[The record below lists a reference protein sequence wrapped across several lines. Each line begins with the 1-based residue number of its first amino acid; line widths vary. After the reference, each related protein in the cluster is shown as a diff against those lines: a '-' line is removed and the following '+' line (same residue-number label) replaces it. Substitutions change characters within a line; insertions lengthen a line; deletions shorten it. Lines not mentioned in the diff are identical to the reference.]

1 MVAGVLPSRPI
12 AVVHSNAFDDRTMP
26 LPARMTARALGFYL
40 RHTGSHP
47 GRWRLE
53 AAAMKRSGAL
63 RGHLQPSVI
72 QTTHGFRMIV
82 DGNSQAGRVL
92 YVTGAYE
99 PDVSRELTRLA
110 GPGDLVIDGG
120 AHIGFFTLLAS
131 SRVGPTGRVMAFEP
145 SGATAATLRR
155 NVALN
160 GCGNVTIVQ
169 AALGDTSGTAV
180 LAQAATAETG
190 QATLRPIDQ
199 VASRTAITVAALDD
213 VLIDEAQRVALIKLD
228 LEGAELR
235 ALRGMARVLERDRP
249 HLIVEVT
256 QAFLKE
262 AGGSPGELY
271 RLLTAH
277 GYVAHAIE
285 WNGIHRLDSVE
296 TFLRH
301 GQQFNALFTAP
312 AGR

>member
-1 MVAGVLPSRPI
+1 M
-12 AVVHSNAFDDRTMP
+12 
-26 LPARMTARALGFYL
+26 ARALGFYL

-63 RGHLQPSVI
+63 RGHLPPSVI
-72 QTTHGFRMIV
+72 QTSHGFRMVV

-99 PDVSRELTRLA
+99 PEVSGQITRLA
-110 GPGDLVIDGG
+110 RPGDLVIDGG

-145 SGATAATLRR
+145 SSATAAILRK
-155 NVALN
+155 NVELN
-160 GCGNVTIVQ
+160 GCANVTIVQ
-169 AALGDTSGTAV
+169 AALSDASGTAV
-180 LAQAATAETG
+180 LAQAATTETG
-190 QATLRPIDQ
+190 QATLRPMDHA
-199 VASRTAITVAALDD
+199 ASRTTIRVAALDD
-213 VLIDEAQRVALIKLD
+213 VLTDQAQRVALIKLD

-249 HLIVEVT
+249 HVIVEVT
-256 QAFLKE
+256 DEFLKE
-262 AGGSPGELY
+262 AGGSADELY
-271 RLLTAH
+271 RLLTGH
-277 GYVAHAIE
+277 GYVAQAIE
-285 WNGIHRLDSVE
+285 WDGIHRLDSAE

-301 GQQFNALFTAP
+301 GPQFNALFMAP
-312 AGR
+312 EGR